1 MFRRTMF
8 RWSRMAALGLVLA
21 PGAALAQHW
30 QFDRAPGEN
39 LEIRLRTGGGITIQ
53 GGGSGVTIDA
63 AVSGRDKAR
72 VQVMAVATADGVRV
86 SSEVSGNQRNTSA
99 DVDLTI
105 TVPDRFD
112 VDLETMGGDIRITGV
127 EGRLDGQTM
136 GGAIVLHEVRGEVT
150 LNTMGGKIQVTDSE
164 ADGKVSTMGGN
175 VEFHNVR
182 GGLKGTSMGGL
193 VTIDDSDGIGAG
205 AGNVVRISTM
215 GGPIHVKTA
224 PAGAEVSTMGGN
236 VTIESAGGPVDASTM
251 GGRIEIGE
259 ASSDVTASTMGGDVV
274 VRMVGSGGDVDIES
288 KGGTIELTLP
298 SGFAADFDLELAY
311 TRNSKRAY
319 EIRSDFPVQQRQ
331 SNDWS
336 YEQGSPRKYIYGK
349 GSTGAA
355 HQVKVR
361 TVNGNVVIHQGG

>member
-1 MFRRTMF
+1 MRILRRI
-8 RWSRMAALGLVLA
+8 SPIVLLGLALV
-21 PGAALAQHW
+21 PGRALAEHW
-30 QFDRAPGEN
+30 QFGGAAGDL
-39 LEIRLRTGGGITIQ
+39 LEIDLKSGGDITIQ
-53 GGGSGVTIDA
+53 GGGAGVSIDST
-63 AVSGRDKAR
+63 VSGRDAALVR
-72 VQVMAVATADGVRV
+72 VTASESDRGVRV
-86 SSEVSGNQRNTSA
+86 TSEYTRHLRSSSA
-99 DVDLTI
+99 NVDLTI
-105 TVPDRFD
+105 TVPDRY
-112 VDLETMGGDIRITGV
+112 DLDLSSMGGDFKITGV
-127 EGRLDGQTM
+127 EGKMSGETM
-136 GGAIVLHEVRGEVT
+136 GGAIILHQVRGEIS
-150 LNTMGGKIQVTDSE
+150 LSTMGGRIKVTDSE

-175 VEFHNVR
+175 VDFHNVR

-251 GGRIEIGE
+251 GGSIEIGE
-259 ASSDVTASTMGGDVV
+259 ASSDVKASTMGGSVTVRVV
-274 VRMVGSGGDVDIES
+274 GNGGDVDIES

-298 SGFAADFDLELAY
+298 TGFSADFDLELAY

-319 EIRSDFPVQQRQ
+319 EIRSDFPLQQNR

-336 YEQGSPRKYIYGK
+336 YEQGSPRKYIYGN
-349 GSTGAA
+349 GSTGGA

-361 TVNGNVVIHQGG
+361 TINGDIIIHQGG